1 MTADQLVLF
10 AILAVAMAFFLWG
23 RIRYDIVALSALAI
37 GVATGIV
44 PVQQTFAGFGHQ
56 ATMIVVVVLIVSAGL
71 TRSGAMIW
79 LTRALASKNR
89 PVMVQIVIMGTTAA
103 IMSAF
108 MNNIAALALLMPI
121 DIQAARKA
129 GRPPGQTLMPLAFA
143 SMLGGVMTMIGTPPN
158 IIVSTF
164 RADQT
169 GEAFRMF
176 DYTLH
181 GGVVAI
187 AGLAFVTL
195 IGWRLL
201 PLRKGAEQSG
211 TAQLE
216 GFISELVIPE
226 DSKLEGQRV
235 RDIEAK
241 AERADLAILSVLRD
255 RKRRHGPARNLKLRG
270 GDVLVV
276 SGASEGL
283 EEFRAGLKLKFHDKK
298 TSDNS
303 DKEGTD
309 KTAGKK
315 DRSIDTAIGA
325 GMVMIEVAVPHDARI
340 VGKTAQS
347 IGLSWR
353 QQAILVGLSRQGRNI
368 RDRIRRSVIHPGDI
382 LLLLVPE
389 ETRTEVAEW
398 LGGIVLTGREKAVIH
413 VWKTAIAIGLF
424 AAAVL
429 AASVEL
435 LPLPVALVFVIIGYA
450 LSRILPLDE
459 LYSHVNWPVV
469 VLLGAL
475 IPLGM
480 ALETT
485 GGAALIA
492 DGLMYL
498 ARDLPPW
505 AALALIMAVVMTM
518 SDILNNNATTVLAA
532 PVVYRLAELMEVNP
546 DPFLM
551 GLALSASCA
560 FLTPIGHQNNT
571 VVMGPGGY
579 RFSDYWRM
587 GLPLEIIIIA
597 VGVPMILLVWP
608 V

>member
-1 MTADQLVLF
+1 MTTDQLVLF
-10 AILAVAMAFFLWG
+10 AILATAMALFLWG
-23 RIRYDIVALSALAI
+23 RIRYDIVALSALAV
-37 GVATGIV
+37 GVGTGIV
-44 PVQQTFAGFGHQ
+44 PLEQTFAGFGHQ

-79 LTRALASKNR
+79 LTRALASGNR
-89 PVMVQIVIMGTTAA
+89 PLMVHIAIMGTTAA

-143 SMLGGVMTMIGTPPN
+143 SMLGGEMTMIGTPPN

-164 RADQT
+164 RADRT
-169 GEAFRMF
+169 GEAFSMF

-181 GGVVAI
+181 GGVVAL

-201 PLRKGAEQSG
+201 PVRKGAEQSG
-211 TAQLE
+211 PAQLE
-216 GFISELVIPE
+216 GFISELVVPE
-226 DSKLEGQRV
+226 GSKLEGQQV
-235 RDIEAK
+235 RDIEAT
-241 AERADLAILSVLRD
+241 AERADLAVLSVLRD
-255 RKRRHGPARNLKLRG
+255 GKQRHGPAQNLGLRG

-276 SGASEGL
+276 SGGSEGL
-283 EEFRAGLKLKFHDKK
+283 EEFRSGLKLEFHENKG
-298 TSDNS
+298 S
-303 DKEGTD
+303 DKADRGDTD
-309 KTAGKK
+309 
-315 DRSIDTAIGA
+315 DDA
-325 GMVMIEVAVPHDARI
+325 GMVMIEVVVPHDARI
-340 VGKTAQS
+340 VGKSAQS

-353 QQAILVGLSRQGRNI
+353 RQAILVGLSRQGRRI
-368 RDRIRRSVIHPGDI
+368 RDRIRSTIIQPGDI

-389 ETRTEVAEW
+389 ETQGEVAEW
-398 LGGIVLTGREKAVIH
+398 LGGIQLSGREKAVIH
-413 VWKTAIAIGLF
+413 AWKTTIAIGLF

-429 AASVEL
+429 AASLEL

-450 LSRILPLDE
+450 LTRILPLDE

-492 DGLMYL
+492 EWLMYA
-498 ARDLPPW
+498 ARDLPAW
-505 AALALIMAVVMTM
+505 AALALIMTVVMTM

-551 GLALSASCA
+551 GLALAASCA

-608 V
+608 L